1 MLYLMSYGHR
11 REVLKRGDPRLSARG
26 WKVGRGREIRT
37 PDILLPKQARYQ
49 TALYPDLYPPAQAPA
64 PCFRRAH
71 HTHQRRKRQ
80 RRSAEIADWR
90 CAKPSTLRAAH
101 GTIICHKHK
110 EYRKM
115 PALVLDGKS
124 LAAQS
129 EADLLRRVA
138 RLKEISGGKTPI
150 LATIL
155 VGDDPASATYVK
167 MKGNAC
173 RRVGMDSLAVEMPSS
188 TTTAQ
193 LLAKI
198 EELNSNPDV
207 HGILLQHPVP
217 PQVDE
222 RACFDAI
229 ALGKDVDGV
238 TCLGFGRM
246 AMGEEAYGCATPQGI
261 MRILEHYKVD
271 IEGKHAVVVGRS
283 PILGKPMAM
292 MLLQKNATVTICH
305 SRTRDLPAIVAQAD
319 ILVGA
324 VGKPE
329 FIKAAWV
336 KAGAVVV
343 DAGYHP
349 GGVGDIE
356 LSALIDKASAY
367 TPVPGGVGPMTI
379 NTLIMQSVESGEKS
393 LG

>member
-1 MLYLMSYGHR
+1 MS
-11 REVLKRGDPRLSARG
+11 
-26 WKVGRGREIRT
+26 
-37 PDILLPKQARYQ
+37 
-49 TALYPDLYPPAQAPA
+49 
-64 PCFRRAH
+64 
-71 HTHQRRKRQ
+71 
-80 RRSAEIADWR
+80 
-90 CAKPSTLRAAH
+90 
-101 GTIICHKHK
+101 
-110 EYRKM
+110 
-115 PALVLDGKS
+115 ALVLDGKA
-124 LAAQS
+124 LAAATE
-129 EADLLRRVA
+129 EALLARVEQ
-138 RLKEISGGKTPI
+138 LKEKSGGKTPI

-173 RRVGMDSLAVEMPSS
+173 RRVGMDSLAVELPAA
-188 TTTAQ
+188 TTTEE

-217 PQVDE
+217 EQIDE

-229 ALGKDVDGV
+229 ALSKDVDGV

-246 AMGEEAYGCATPQGI
+246 AMGEDAYGCATPQGI
-261 MRILEHYKVD
+261 MRILEHYEVE

-305 SRTRDLPAIVAQAD
+305 SRTKDLPALVAQAD
-319 ILVGA
+319 IIVGA

-329 FIKAAWV
+329 FIRGDWIKE
-336 KAGAVVV
+336 GAVVV

-356 LSALIDKASAY
+356 LSAITERASAY

-379 NTLIMQSVESGEKS
+379 NTLIMQSVQSGEKS

>member
-1 MLYLMSYGHR
+1 
-11 REVLKRGDPRLSARG
+11 
-26 WKVGRGREIRT
+26 
-37 PDILLPKQARYQ
+37 
-49 TALYPDLYPPAQAPA
+49 
-64 PCFRRAH
+64 
-71 HTHQRRKRQ
+71 
-80 RRSAEIADWR
+80 
-90 CAKPSTLRAAH
+90 
-101 GTIICHKHK
+101 
-110 EYRKM
+110 M
-115 PALVLDGKS
+115 PALVLDGKT
-124 LAAQS
+124 LASQT
-129 EADLLRRVA
+129 EAALLARVE
-138 RLKEISGGKTPI
+138 RLKAKAGGKTPI

-173 RRVGMDSLAVEMPSS
+173 RRVGMDSLAVELPAS

-193 LLAKI
+193 LLEKI
-198 EELNSNPDV
+198 AQLNHDPDV

-217 PQVDE
+217 EQIDE

-229 ALGKDVDGV
+229 ALEKDVDGV

-246 AMGEEAYGCATPQGI
+246 AMGEPAYGCATPQGI
-261 MRILEHYKVD
+261 MRILEHYQIE

-305 SRTRDLPAIVAQAD
+305 SRTRDLPDLVAQAD

-329 FIKAAWV
+329 FIKAHWV
-336 KAGAVVV
+336 KPGAVVV

-356 LSALIDKASAY
+356 LAPLVETASAY

-379 NTLIMQSVESGEKS
+379 NTLIMQSVESAEKS